1 MICGCVPGRTC
12 DHHLWSKKT
21 EKPKNHQTW
30 KHLHITMK
38 LTSSETSPSRP
49 QESRESP
56 HAQMVQVLPNQ
67 LFSHLLIRMLQC
79 KFLELRE
86 VVARTFGLESR
97 VSTNLHE
104 SRSRMRFLGN
114 LTGTKTLKDRLLNPM
129 DLKRY
134 NAN

>member
-1 MICGCVPGRTC
+1 MPKSSPGIPGIPTRPDGAGAAESALQPPPDPNAAVQVPGTAR
-12 DHHLWSKKT
+12 
-21 EKPKNHQTW
+21 
-30 KHLHITMK
+30 
-38 LTSSETSPSRP
+38 SRGP
-49 QESRESP
+49 DFR
-56 HAQMVQVLPNQ
+56 
-67 LFSHLLIRMLQC
+67 
-79 KFLELRE
+79 
-86 VVARTFGLESR
+86 SR